1 MSMAAENPMTT
12 NDEAPRSNGGAEKA
26 STLSILGRLS
36 GAIGLVL
43 LVSMILTWILTQDV
57 GGLLIG
63 KLCVGLAGV
72 AFYLMTNLDFF
83 RRVAGG
89 RSAGLLLMTVLST
102 GIVLGLVGI
111 GNYIGYQSALEWD
124 MTREGIHTLSPQTT
138 TVLSRLQDDVKI
150 IAFYSTSETTYPL
163 AEDVLHKYTRAS
175 GRVHYEVVDPQAR
188 PDLVQQYQITDAG
201 PRVVVIAKGQDTRAK
216 RLNEQEIT
224 RAIIAVA
231 EETVTTFHYLTG
243 HGEPKLDDGESAE
256 GYKGFAD
263 AVVAEG
269 YLLKPVSLI
278 DPKGRAG
285 AAVNLKEAAGGTLA
299 LPPEVL
305 YLIVSGSRSAL
316 LKPELQAIANFLKR
330 GGRLLAQVEP
340 HILTGLERLLGDLG
354 IAVRADM
361 VVDPNPLNRMIGLG
375 AGAPMVVPTDE
386 KHPITKG
393 LTVTAV
399 MSTARSLGVQA
410 TAPGSGLTMTLLPL
424 MRAGAS
430 AWGETAVND
439 GMAEQGPDDNQ
450 EDLYVGV
457 VATAPTEQ
465 LSAEKIS
472 NQARIVAFGDSDW
485 INNHYLP
492 MQGNK
497 DLILNTLNWLAT
509 REDRI
514 TIRPKIR
521 EASQFS
527 LHGEQLNY
535 LKFFSM
541 DILPVLLI
549 AMGLGVVLIRRQR

>member
-1 MSMAAENPMTT
+1 
-12 NDEAPRSNGGAEKA
+12 
-26 STLSILGRLS
+26 
-36 GAIGLVL
+36 
-43 LVSMILTWILTQDV
+43 
-57 GGLLIG
+57 
-63 KLCVGLAGV
+63 
-72 AFYLMTNLDFF
+72 
-83 RRVAGG
+83 
-89 RSAGLLLMTVLST
+89 
-102 GIVLGLVGI
+102 
-111 GNYIGYQSALEWD
+111 
-124 MTREGIHTLSPQTT
+124 MTREGVHTLSPQTT
-138 TVLSRLQDDVKI
+138 AVLLRLQDDVKI
-150 IAFYSTSETTYPL
+150 IAFYSTTETTYPL

-175 GRVHYEVVDPQAR
+175 GRVQYEVVDPQTR

-201 PRVVVIAKGQDTRAK
+201 PRLVVIAKGQDTRAK

-231 EETVTTFHYLTG
+231 EESVTTFHYLTG
-243 HGEPKLDDGESAE
+243 HGEPKIDDGESAE
-256 GYKGFAD
+256 GYKAFAD

-269 YLLKPVSLI
+269 YHLKPVSLI
-278 DPKGRAG
+278 DPKARGKVG
-285 AAVNLKEAAGGTLA
+285 AVVNLKEAEAGTLA
-299 LPPEVL
+299 LPAEVS

-340 HILTGLERLLGDLG
+340 HLLTGLEQLLGDLG
-354 IAVRADM
+354 IRVRADM

-386 KHPITKG
+386 KHPITEG

-410 TAPGSGLTMTLLPL
+410 AAPGSGLTMTLLPL
-424 MRAGAS
+424 MRAGSS
-430 AWGETAVND
+430 AWGETAVNA
-439 GMAEQGPDDNQ
+439 GMAQQGPDDNQ

-465 LSAEKIS
+465 LSADKIS

-514 TIRPKIR
+514 TIRPRVR

>member
-1 MSMAAENPMTT
+1 MAAENPMDPMSTKDQASRT
-12 NDEAPRSNGGAEKA
+12 NGGTEKA
-26 STLSILGRLS
+26 TTLSILGRLS

-43 LVSMILTWILTQDV
+43 LVSMILPWILTQDV

-102 GIVLGLVGI
+102 TIVLGLVGI

-138 TVLSRLQDDVKI
+138 AVLGRLQDDVKI

-175 GRVHYEVVDPQAR
+175 DRVEYEVVDPQAR
-188 PDLVQQYQITDAG
+188 PDLVQKYQITDAG
-201 PRVVVIAKGQDTRAK
+201 PRLVVIAKGQDTRAK

-224 RAIIAVA
+224 RAIISVA
-231 EETVTTFHYLTG
+231 EESVTTFHYLTG

-256 GYKGFAD
+256 GYKAFAD

-278 DPKGRAG
+278 DPKGG
-285 AAVNLKEAAGGTLA
+285 ADAVNLQEAGGGTLA
-299 LPPEVL
+299 LPAEVS
-305 YLIVSGSRSAL
+305 YLIVSGPRSAL
-316 LKPELQAIANFLKR
+316 LQPELQAIANFLKR

-340 HILTGLERLLGDLG
+340 HLLTGLEQLLGDLG
-354 IAVRADM
+354 IRVRADM

-410 TAPGSGLTMTLLPL
+410 SAKGSGLTMSLVPL
-424 MRAGAS
+424 MRAGSS

-465 LSAEKIS
+465 LNAEKIS

-514 TIRPKIR
+514 TIRPKVR